1 MPVNPKA
8 SKKARPIRTRL
19 IELTSP
25 VLGKVEDPETPV
37 TRLASGVTVTC
48 DVELADL
55 IKVSSLFS
63 SRLMRGL

>member
-25 VLGKVEDPETPV
+25 VLGKVVAPETPL
-37 TRLASGVTVTC
+37 TRLASGVTC

-63 SRLMRGL
+63 CSS